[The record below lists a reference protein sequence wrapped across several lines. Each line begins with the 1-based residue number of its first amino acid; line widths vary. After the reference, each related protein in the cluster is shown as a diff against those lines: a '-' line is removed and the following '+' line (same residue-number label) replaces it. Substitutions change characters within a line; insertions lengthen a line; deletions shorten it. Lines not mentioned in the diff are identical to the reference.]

1 MTAAETHSPT
11 EPTHIKMP
19 LKEGRSGPAPVRKQS
34 LHPVLMFFVL
44 ITVAVALTWLV
55 PSGRYDRTPQ
65 GVVKQDGYATI
76 SKTYSPDYLWTPGA
90 STVTAARPASIVDIV
105 AQIPNG
111 CLKQAGLIFMIMFI
125 GGTFSV
131 LRATGAIDA
140 MIDWILASTR
150 NNVYVVTPAI
160 MLVLSIGSTLLGL
173 TSEYIVII
181 PVIMALG
188 DKLGLPKIYATAVV
202 FCAAKVGYMS
212 AVANPLPLVIAQ
224 PIVGVP
230 VFSGLGYR
238 FCVWV
243 LLLSVAMAYILL
255 YIRRSGYVRPTY
267 LAGTSRFPRR
277 HMATLSTLI
286 AGIAVIAY
294 GASNLKWG
302 NPQMS
307 AFYIVLGG
315 AIGLVGGL
323 NGSRTVNAFIEGIR
337 GMCLAGVLIG
347 LAGTLFVILSDSY
360 IIDTIIHTLAQLLGG
375 RSPAVVA
382 QLLMLVQMGLD
393 VIIPSTT
400 AQAAVTMPIVG
411 PLAQLSGVSGQVS
424 VLAFLL
430 GSGVMAFLTPT
441 SAYLPAY
448 LATGDIG
455 LGQWW
460 KFIFPFVVLLAVLSS
475 LAIACGSA
483 IGY

>member
-1 MTAAETHSPT
+1 MQSLPT
-11 EPTHIKMP
+11 NIDAGQPVEKD
-19 LKEGRSGPAPVRKQS
+19 RSGSIPKKKRS
-34 LHPVLMFFVL
+34 LHPVLMLF
-44 ITVAVALTWLV
+44 IAIAIAVGLTWLV
-55 PSGRYDRTPQ
+55 PSGRYDRTPE
-65 GVVKQDGYATI
+65 GAVKQDGYSTI
-76 SKTYSPDYLWTPGA
+76 VKAYRLDYLWTSGK
-90 STVTAARPASIVDIV
+90 STPTAARPASIVDIV

-111 CLKQAGLIFMIMFI
+111 FVKQAGLIFMIMFI
-125 GGTFSV
+125 GGTFAV

-150 NNVYVVTPAI
+150 NNVYVVTPMI
-160 MLVLSIGSTLLGL
+160 MLVLSTGSTLLGL
-173 TSEYIVII
+173 TSEYIVVI

-188 DKLGLPKIYATAVV
+188 DKLKLPKIYATALV

-243 LLLSVAMAYILL
+243 VLLSVAISYILL
-255 YIRRSGYVRPTY
+255 YIKRSGYEAPAY
-267 LAGTSRFPRR
+267 EASGSRFPRR
-277 HMATLSTLI
+277 HIATLATLI
-286 AGIAVIAY
+286 LGIAVIAY
-294 GASNLKWG
+294 GASHLKWG

-323 NGSRTVNAFIEGIR
+323 DGSRTINAFIDGIR

-347 LAGTLFVILSDSY
+347 LAGTLFLILSDSY
-360 IIDTIIHTLAQLLGG
+360 IIDTIINTLSQYLGG
-375 RSPAVVA
+375 RSPAIVA

-448 LATGDIG
+448 LATGEIG
-455 LGQWW
+455 IGQWW
-460 KFIFPFVVLLAVLSS
+460 KFIFPFAIMLAILSA
-475 LAIACGSA
+475 LAIACASA